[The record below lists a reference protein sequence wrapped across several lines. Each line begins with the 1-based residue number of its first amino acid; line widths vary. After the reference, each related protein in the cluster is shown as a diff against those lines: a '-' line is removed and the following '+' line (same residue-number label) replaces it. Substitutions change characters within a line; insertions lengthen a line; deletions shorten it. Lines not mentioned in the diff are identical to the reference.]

1 MVRRG
6 IPNKKRP
13 LIVICTEGGN
23 NSLESQYLST
33 FSNRNFRF
41 SFCTGNNTDVE
52 GMYKNLCNHLKKE
65 DIKHEDH
72 CRIFLILDT
81 DLSSERIN
89 QIKEIESKCKNKKIE
104 IITSSPTFEIWFLM
118 HFRNSNLTFESSEKV
133 KKEYKK
139 LREKTP
145 NFKELLFSNQS
156 KAIKFAKRIENNG
169 DNNYY
174 TKNPHSSFYKIIE
187 LIKSFSI

>member
-1 MVRRG
+1 M
-6 IPNKKRP
+6 
-13 LIVICTEGGN
+13 
-23 NSLESQYLST
+23 ESQYLST

-65 DIKHEDH
+65 DIKHEDN

-156 KAIKFAKRIENNG
+156 KAIKFAKRIEKVEKLQN
-169 DNNYY
+169 
-174 TKNPHSSFYKIIE
+174 KQK
-187 LIKSFSI
+187 LIRA

>member
-1 MVRRG
+1 ME
-6 IPNKKRP
+6 II
-13 LIVICTEGGN
+13 IVGCGKVGE
-23 NSLESQYLST
+23 SLAEELVLES
-33 FSNRNFRF
+33 N
-41 SFCTGNNTDVE
+41 DVTV
-52 GMYKNLCNHLKKE
+52 
-65 DIKHEDH
+65 I
-72 CRIFLILDT
+72 

-156 KAIKFAKRIENNG
+156 KAIKFAKRIENNS
-169 DNNYY
+169 DNDYY